1 MRLWFGLAL
10 LTGPLAAQSV
20 RVRLEGR
27 VPAAAMAIVDSLV
40 QQATQENLPTEPLVQ
55 KALEGGAK
63 HVSVERIVAAVQLR
77 LVQMRDA
84 RTLLVRA
91 GHGPPFTAAEV
102 MAVSGTLK
110 RGVPGPVVE
119 RLVVALPN
127 ESRGSA
133 LHAEADLVAH
143 GFDPDSSAGLLV
155 EATRRSL
162 RGGRLLDVS
171 AAVLHELQRG
181 HTRPEALALVR
192 LQLPNVPP
200 APKPPKASVAGARR
214 PGASSGATPQP

>member
-1 MRLWFGLAL
+1 MRLWLGLAL

-27 VPAAAMAIVDSLV
+27 VPAAALATVDSLV
-40 QQATQENLPTEPLVQ
+40 QQARQEDLPTEPLVQ

-63 HVSVERIVAAVQLR
+63 HVSAGRIVAAVQLR

-91 GHGPPFTAAEV
+91 GHGPFTAAEV

-171 AAVLHELQRG
+171 AAVLHALQRG

-214 PGASSGATPQP
+214 PGASSGAAQQP

>member
-1 MRLWFGLAL
+1 MRLWLGLAL

-27 VPAAAMAIVDSLV
+27 VPAAAMATVDSLV
-40 QQATQENLPTEPLVQ
+40 QQARQEDLPTEPLVQ

-63 HVSVERIVAAVQLR
+63 HVSAERIVAAIQLR

-84 RTLLVRA
+84 RTLLVGA
-91 GHGPPFTAAEV
+91 GHGPFTAAEV

-143 GFDPDSSAGLLV
+143 GFDPDSSAGPLV

-192 LQLPNVPP
+192 LELPNVPP

>member
-27 VPAAAMAIVDSLV
+27 VPAAALATVDSLV
-40 QQATQENLPTEPLVQ
+40 QQARQEDLPTEPLVQ

-63 HVSVERIVAAVQLR
+63 HVSAERIVAAVQLR

-91 GHGPPFTAAEV
+91 GHGPFTAAEV

-200 APKPPKASVAGARR
+200 APRPPKASVAGARR
-214 PGASSGATPQP
+214 PGASSGAAQQP

>member
-40 QQATQENLPTEPLVQ
+40 QQATQEDLPTEPLVQ

-63 HVSVERIVAAVQLR
+63 HVSAGRIVAAVQLR

-91 GHGPPFTAAEV
+91 GHGPFTAAEV

-162 RGGRLLDVS
+162 RGGRLRDVA

-181 HTRPEALALVR
+181 HSRREALALVR
-192 LQLPNVPP
+192 LRRPNVPP

-214 PGASSGATPQP
+214 PRASSGATPQP

>member
-40 QQATQENLPTEPLVQ
+40 QQATQEDLPTEPLVQ

-63 HVSVERIVAAVQLR
+63 HVSAGRIVAAVQLR

-91 GHGPPFTAAEV
+91 GHGPFTAAEV

-181 HTRPEALALVR
+181 HTRREALALVR

-214 PGASSGATPQP
+214 PGASSGAAQQP

>member
-1 MRLWFGLAL
+1 MRLCFALAL
-10 LTGPLAAQSV
+10 LAGPLAAQSV

-40 QQATQENLPTEPLVQ
+40 QQATQEDLPTEPLVQ

-63 HVSVERIVAAVQLR
+63 HVSAGRIVAAVQLR

-91 GHGPPFTAAEV
+91 GHGPFTAAEV

-133 LHAEADLVAH
+133 LHAEADLVSH

>member
-91 GHGPPFTAAEV
+91 GHGPLTAAEV